1 MDISGVDT
9 ARDVQRLERLSY
21 VGSAV
26 SSRDDE
32 DKPVCGTP
40 LRKLEDD
47 EEEGLP
53 LRSGDVPNLYHWR
66 HIGLLVQYAAVG
78 LLYGGLP
85 RTVYPFLNNY
95 LHLNGYQTLSA
106 RVLLSLPWSFKVMI
120 GVVSD
125 CFPISR
131 SRRRAYMVIGWVIC
145 SSMLLILVFVK
156 QEPPYYMDSTLRGKD
171 LSKISPAE
179 LKGRVN
185 LSAPDSGSL
194 YIVLMMLA
202 SLGYMIADVASDG
215 LVVEFAQREPENIR
229 GNIQSTVYLVRSIT
243 MILAALLVGF
253 GLNSEDYGGSF
264 SWSLSVSQLMLIFSL
279 LSLVAIPAAIWL
291 VQEPAVGDHVP
302 QFGEYMRSLW
312 ILIQNSAMVQI
323 LAYRFFSGIFDG
335 FTVTAGDPIQRYWAR
350 VHPLNESL
358 FSVLGLVVFS
368 AALYVTKS
376 IALELIDPPSH
387 LELGSSNMLRFLYT
401 PTVRAAQKSALQQRS
416 RAVQVLARRPAAS
429 TRSFTSTRSRLNADK
444 ATPEGQKAPDAL
456 VLTPYEKVT
465 ATATGGFWLGLI
477 GLGAVGVY
485 FVARELLPNRM
496 SPNGLFS
503 ESLDFLSENTDVTS
517 RLGLPIHG
525 YGHDHG
531 GHREGR
537 RNRIEHVNLQ
547 SKDGTP
553 RLRIKYNI
561 KGPSGHAY
569 VFAEV
574 NQNMKK
580 NEYVYLIVQVTKT
593 GELLKIIDN
602 RQILAAETK
611 EEQDALR
618 QLLG

>member
-376 IALELIDPPSH
+376 IG
-387 LELGSSNMLRFLYT
+387 LGWSWRRVIAWTTVSVIVLDAIVGMLTIWAVL
-401 PTVRAAQKSALQQRS
+401 RS
-416 RAVQVLARRPAAS
+416 QW
-429 TRSFTSTRSRLNADK
+429 
-444 ATPEGQKAPDAL
+444 
-456 VLTPYEKVT
+456 
-465 ATATGGFWLGLI
+465 FWLGTPILEELPQAMNFLVSTFVVVELAELGNEAAVY
-477 GLGAVGVY
+477 GLLTTVSNLSSPFASCISKNVNALFDVGVADIIRDSKHVRWQVTWT
-485 FVARELLPNRM
+485 FVIAYIMKLLSLAWLPMLPRQKRETQALKRRSRQCFWGGVATVSIFTFALLWSVTTN
-496 SPNGLFS
+496 LFS
-503 ESLDFLSENTDVTS
+503 VFPSTACLVLA
-517 RLGLPIHG
+517 
-525 YGHDHG
+525 G
-531 GHREGR
+531 G
-537 RNRIEHVNLQ
+537 
-547 SKDGTP
+547 
-553 RLRIKYNI
+553 
-561 KGPSGHAY
+561 SGC
-569 VFAEV
+569 
-574 NQNMKK
+574 K
-580 NEYVYLIVQVTKT
+580 
-593 GELLKIIDN
+593 
-602 RQILAAETK
+602 
-611 EEQDALR
+611 
-618 QLLG
+618 